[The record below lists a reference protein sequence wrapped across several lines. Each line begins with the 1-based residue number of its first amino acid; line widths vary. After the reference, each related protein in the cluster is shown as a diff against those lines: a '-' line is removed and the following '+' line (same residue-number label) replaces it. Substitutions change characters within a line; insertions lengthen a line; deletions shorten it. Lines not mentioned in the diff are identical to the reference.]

1 MSDFYE
7 LNETDAKLDAAYA
20 IWQLV
25 SEPAAA
31 GRLGVRPDDVL
42 DKYPGIKNIMRRKAE
57 ETLATAIVCEE
68 FGITEGPGSVADIKS
83 TMPAPVE

>member
-25 SEPAAA
+25 SEPDAA

-42 DKYPGIKNIMRRKAE
+42 DKYPGIKNIIRRKAE
-57 ETLATAIVCEE
+57 ETLATAVVCEE
-68 FGITEGPGSVADIKS
+68 LGITEGPGSVADIKS